1 MNMKKIL
8 IDLSVL
14 LIVLFAAAILLHAMD
29 LLINGSPSHS
39 SDLVA
44 GNLHLLL
51 TNKAF
56 WHSFP
61 SMPEIS
67 TALHLPSLL
76 VAVFILGHAVY
87 IWGVRKQLAP
97 LPFGL
102 VIWAYGL
109 VPYGLGLWI
118 LRSSGSISNPKA
130 LWGLMLWGLLASTV
144 LCGLSVF
151 LGMIKIDVFKAL
163 TRVPMPHVKF
173 KTQPVAES

>member
-1 MNMKKIL
+1 MNMKKVL

-14 LIVLFAAAILLHAMD
+14 LVVLFTAAILLHTMD

-39 SDLVA
+39 ADLA
-44 GNLHLLL
+44 TGKLHLLL
-51 TNKAF
+51 TSKAF

-67 TALHLPSLL
+67 TVLHLPSLL
-76 VAVFILGHAVY
+76 MAVFILGHAVY
-87 IWGVRKQLAP
+87 IWGVRKQLSP

-102 VIWAYGL
+102 VIWTYGL
-109 VPYGLGLWI
+109 VPYGLGFWL
-118 LRSSGSISNPKA
+118 LQSSGSISNPHA
-130 LWGLMLWGLLASTV
+130 LWGMMLLGLLASTV